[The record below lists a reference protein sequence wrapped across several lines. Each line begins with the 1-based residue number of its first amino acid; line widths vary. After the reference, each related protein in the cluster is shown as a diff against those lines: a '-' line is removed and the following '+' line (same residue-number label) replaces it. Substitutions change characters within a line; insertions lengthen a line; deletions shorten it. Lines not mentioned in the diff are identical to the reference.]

1 MMEDKPLEQDAEAQ
15 FKALEARIESL
26 IRCCERLQEENR
38 LLRRQREALTLERA
52 ALIDKNEKARSRV
65 EAMITR
71 LRSMED
77 AL

>member
-1 MMEDKPLEQDAEAQ
+1 MEDKPLEQEAEAR

-26 IRCCERLQEENR
+26 IRCCERLHEENR
-38 LLRRQREALTLERA
+38 LLRRQQEALTVERA
-52 ALIDKNEKARSRV
+52 MLIDKNEKARSRV

-71 LRSMED
+71 LKSMEE